1 MGLFKTS
8 SAVGLE
14 LDTGVIRVAE
24 LNKSRKRTTLVRAGQ
39 LEIPETAVVEGAV
52 VQIDTVAIALEKMW
66 SHYRFTSRNVV
77 MGVAN
82 HGVLMRLATFPK
94 IKDSQLEQ
102 VVRFQ
107 AGEYF
112 PIPVSQLVLDFAVVG
127 TVEEGAAQKVE
138 VLLVAV
144 RRDLLAKA
152 LAALERARLTP
163 VVIDASPLAA
173 MRTLPRERL
182 LGTAAI
188 VDIANGLSSLLVV
201 VGGVPRFARF
211 IPVSLQSH
219 AYYDVNSMSVEVV
232 AGPSQQQKSWQP
244 GEWETAFINE
254 IRSSL
259 TYAEYQGKGPID
271 SMFLSGP
278 GARIVGLKEMLQ
290 EKFGIPVHIIQ
301 PCDTIALKTHTGAD
315 IETLG
320 PDFTVS
326 VGLALRGL
334 EE

>member
-1 MGLFKTS
+1 MGLFKSS

-14 LDTGVIRVAE
+14 LDTGVIRVVE

-39 LEIPETAVVEGAV
+39 MEIPETAVVEGAV
-52 VQIDTVAIALEKMW
+52 VEIDTVAMALEKMW

-112 PIPVSQLVLDFAVVG
+112 PIPVSQLVMDFAVVG

-182 LGTAAI
+182 LGTVAI

-211 IPVSLQSH
+211 IPVPLQTH
-219 AYYDVNSMSVEVV
+219 ASTSVEVV
-232 AGPSQQQKSWQP
+232 AQQQKSWQP

-254 IRSSL
+254 IQSSL
-259 TYAEYQGKGPID
+259 TYAESQGKGPID

-290 EKFGIPVHIIQ
+290 EKFGIPVYIIR
-301 PCDTIALKTHTGAD
+301 PCDTIAPKTHTGAD